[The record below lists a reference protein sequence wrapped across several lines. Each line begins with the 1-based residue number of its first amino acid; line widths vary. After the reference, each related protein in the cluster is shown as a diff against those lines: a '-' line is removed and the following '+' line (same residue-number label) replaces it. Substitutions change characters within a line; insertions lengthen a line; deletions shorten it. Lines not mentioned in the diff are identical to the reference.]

1 MPDLPALPL
10 APPTRR
16 RRTTRAGFRPT
27 LRGPGAQTQA
37 QRLGTP
43 LRRLTEAFE
52 AGRLAVAE
60 DPAALEPEQVLVLE
74 IAGELDDFVG
84 AVANVPGLE
93 FLAEEF
99 EEEKVEPDEFAAVDK
114 DGRRHAYRRELFLV
128 ASDHTAWQQLLSL
141 WRRFER
147 GEQFPQGLT
156 PFRHLFERLR
166 VLRAWDDRD
175 RLERTGVLRAWE
187 QELTDVP
194 DDELVPFE
202 AELWLRRDEQRR
214 TAALAQLRAGLR
226 AEGGELVQ
234 SLVHEQIGY
243 HGVLGRAPARLL
255 REAVA
260 RHEMRWL
267 RTDDVRFFHAVGQ
280 IAAPAEAHLEPEPLG
295 REPPPS
301 LPAGGPRVALL
312 DGVPL
317 ANHALLGGRIVVDDP
332 DGWEATTPAARR
344 VHGTSMASLV
354 IHGDLGAEH
363 APLTTPLYTRP
374 ILRADAPTWVRDARE
389 ELPRDRLG
397 VDVVHQAVAR
407 LFEGD
412 IAAAPNVRI
421 IVLAVGDA
429 ALRFDRFVS
438 PLARLLDWLS
448 FRYSVLFLV
457 AAGNHLDPLN
467 IPEDTGLEDPQE
479 LQHELLCDI
488 QRSATLRRLLSP
500 AESVNALTVGAAHS
514 DESINVPVDDR
525 VEPFITADLPS
536 VISAVGSGVR
546 RAVKPDLLLPGGRQL
561 VRLEPLA
568 EDGQRLVTIPP
579 STRAPGVRVA
589 APGTQAGALAA
600 TVYATG
606 TSVATALGGYHA
618 GHLLDTLATLRAFH
632 GEAMP
637 GEDLDSVLL
646 KAALVHTARWGT
658 ARALIDQAQQELGRQ
673 RGREAVA
680 RIAGYGHANPNSAL
694 VCDDHRATVIAAGRI
709 TDDEAHVY
717 RFPLPPSLNA
727 RAEHRRVTLTLAWLT
742 PINPFHRAYRRA
754 ALTIEPLGFK
764 DLLGDRADASMYG
777 ARRGTVQHE
786 VLEGRRAVPYAPG
799 SALELAVSCRADAGT
814 LDEAVPYAVIVTL
827 EVPQAVALPIYEEI
841 RQALRVPV
849 AVRAAGR

>member
-141 WRRFER
+141 WRRFEH

-175 RLERTGVLRAWE
+175 RLERTGALRAWE
-187 QELTDVP
+187 QELNGVLDG
-194 DDELVPFE
+194 ELVPFE

-214 TAALAQLRAGLR
+214 TAALTELRASLDT
-226 AEGGELVQ
+226 AGGELVQ

-255 REAVA
+255 RDAVA

-267 RTDDVRFFHAVGQ
+267 KTDGVRFFHAVGQ
-280 IAAPAEAHLEPEPLG
+280 IAAPVEAPLEPESLV
-295 REPPPS
+295 REPPPA
-301 LPAGGPRVALL
+301 LPAGAPRVALL
-312 DGVPL
+312 DGLPL
-317 ANHALLGGRIVVDDP
+317 ANHALLAGRMVVDDP
-332 DGWEATTPAARR
+332 DGWDATTPAARR

-354 IHGDLGAEH
+354 IHGDLGGEH
-363 APLTTPLYTRP
+363 SALSTPLYARA

-389 ELPRDRLG
+389 ELPRNRLA
-397 VDVVHQAVAR
+397 VDVVQQAVAR

-412 IAAAPNVRI
+412 TPAAAGVRVV
-421 IVLAVGDA
+421 VLAVGDA

-448 FRYSVLFLV
+448 FRHNVLFLV
-457 AAGNHLDPLN
+457 AAGNHLDPLTV
-467 IPEDTGLEDPQE
+467 PEDTGLQDPQE
-479 LQHELLCDI
+479 LQHELLCEI
-488 QRSATLRRLLSP
+488 QRSASLRRLLSP

-514 DESINVPVDDR
+514 DQSSQAPTDDR
-525 VEPFITADLPS
+525 VEPFISADLPS
-536 VISAVGSGVR
+536 VISAIGSGVR
-546 RAVKPDLLLPGGRQL
+546 RAVKPDILLPGGRQL
-561 VRLEPLA
+561 VRLEPPA
-568 EDGQRLVTIPP
+568 GDGRRLVTIPP

-589 APGTQAGALAA
+589 APGTQAGVLDA
-600 TVYATG
+600 TVHATG
-606 TSVATALGGYHA
+606 TSVATALGGYQA
-618 GHLLDTLATLRAFH
+618 GYLLDTLGSLRVLHGDAF
-632 GEAMP
+632 P
-637 GEDLDSVLL
+637 GEDLDVVLM
-646 KAALVHTARWGT
+646 KAALVHGARWGA
-658 ARALIDQAQQELGRQ
+658 ARGLVDEVQQDLGRQ
-673 RGREAVA
+673 RAREAVA
-680 RIAGYGHANPNSAL
+680 RLAGYGHATPERAL
-694 VCDDHRATVIAAGRI
+694 VCHEQRATVIAAGRI
-709 TDDEAHVY
+709 ADGDADVY
-717 RFPLPPSLNA
+717 RFPLPSSLNA

-742 PINPFHRAYRRA
+742 PINPFHRGYRRA

-764 DLLGDRADASMYG
+764 DLLGDRADSDMYG
-777 ARRGTVQHE
+777 ARRGTVQHD

-799 SALELAVSCRADAGT
+799 SALELAVSARADAGT
-814 LDEAVPYAVIVTL
+814 LDLAVPYAVIVTL
-827 EVPQAVALPIYEEI
+827 EVAEGVALPIYEEI

-849 AVRAAGR
+849 AVRSAGR